1 MKKTLFLILLS
12 IISFSSSAA
21 TAIMGT
27 MQADV
32 DRMYYF
38 VKSVN
43 SSFPREI
50 AENFYNVAKKYG
62 MRGDIALCQS
72 CVETGWFK
80 YTGGTAVRPE
90 HHNYC
95 GLGVT
100 DFGKPGCIFST
111 VKEGVTAQ
119 IQHLYAYATTKALP
133 AGEVLVDPRFNYVTR
148 GCAPTWESLG
158 GKWAVATDYGT
169 KILSIYNDMMN
180 YTLPVS
186 LKADKT
192 SASLTGTQGWSKP
205 SVNVQIT
212 ATGLSSDINVNS
224 STSTFEVTKV
234 NWNNRTGG
242 TLKISLNTSKSPG
255 NYSGYVKVQSGS
267 YSATIN
273 LTGTIKVP
281 PLSLSEGWEASQA
294 KGNQNRFGWDATKV
308 RNFSYMNGK
317 LYCVYNHSDIKVINA
332 QTGEDLGNLDKA
344 GVGGGTLT
352 FCDVKAIDGHVVA
365 CNLAT
370 AANGHKLTLYAWDKD
385 NGSPYVLFQT
395 SDYQGATR
403 LGDCMELSGT
413 WSNLCVTFANDNGSQ
428 TKIVEYRRNSSGTW
442 STKSYNVTTDGYTRL
457 STSST
462 TRAYSQANGW
472 WIDGKDCHPTWLT
485 NSNGVAKKSHS
496 LNTGETWGASHHEFY
511 WKGIKYA
518 LNLVFSDRIAGDAS
532 STYKNGRMRLTIDN
546 SSNYSDITNA
556 GEYPKSG
563 LGSTRNTNCTG
574 DCMVN
579 TDGSS
584 YVEAWVCSTTQGM
597 AYYKFGSVP
606 SHNPQPIQPAGPEI
620 KASTSSISLSSE
632 IWSSATSN
640 VTISGANLTGDI
652 KLELSGSDADNFE
665 LSTNAISK
673 NSSASVTIKY
683 YPKQVGTHYATLTA
697 TSAGAEPV
705 SVSITGNATP
715 KMELDDNVTKM
726 TEVWNYSG
734 NTSVPS
740 WMNLTDPPVRS
751 IAFQNGKLYVLHG
764 KPWGEPV
771 VKIIDAYTGA
781 YKGDLNMDGLA
792 SSLLKISSIISF
804 DGKLFASSLSATNHA
819 LTVYRWDSD
828 TSKPIAVVS
837 DATHGGV
844 ECGATLSASGNLQ
857 NGRFWINN
865 QNTDRVMYYT
875 ISNGSVSSTPQTIML
890 KNANGTTFA
899 GGDGRGS
906 AEVVANSDGS
916 FWLAAKDVVP
926 TLFNSSGVAQKT
938 MNISALNGNYYGTAM
953 KIFNF
958 GKRKY
963 VAATTYKSVNT
974 NGGFV
979 LVDVTNGIES
989 AEKSNF
995 FYPEK
1000 GLGSAGNDQRVTS
1013 ICQST
1018 RNSGGILDI
1027 WVCVKGQGVAY
1038 YTYEG
1043 GKPSGVEG
1051 IVEQSEAKLVYNGS
1065 TVSVVGAD
1073 AKQIAIF
1080 STSGSLV
1087 ANVIEVNEVCI
1098 CNLSKGIYI
1107 VRAVAGNGSV
1117 LTRKII
1123 KR

>member
-1 MKKTLFLILLS
+1 
-12 IISFSSSAA
+12 
-21 TAIMGT
+21 

-43 SSFPREI
+43 GSFPREI

-100 DFGKPGCIFST
+100 EFGKPGCIFST

-119 IQHLYAYATTKALP
+119 IQHLYAYATMKALP
-133 AGEVLVDPRFNYVTR
+133 AGEVLVDPRFKNVTR

-158 GKWAVATDYGT
+158 GKWAVAKDYGT
-169 KILSIYNDMMN
+169 KILAIYRDMMN

-186 LKADKT
+186 LKADRT
-192 SASLTGTQGWSKP
+192 SATITGTQGWSKP

-224 STSTFEVTKV
+224 NTSAFEVTKI

-242 TLKISLNTSKSPG
+242 TLKISLNTSREPG
-255 NYSGYVKVQSGS
+255 SYSGYVKVQSGT
-267 YSATIN
+267 YSVTIN
-273 LTGTIKVP
+273 LTGIVNVP

-294 KGNQNRFGWDATKV
+294 RGNQVSFGWDASKV
-308 RNFSYMNGK
+308 RNFAYMNGK
-317 LYCVYNHSDIKVINA
+317 LYCVYNHTDIKVINA
-332 QTGEDLGNLDKA
+332 QTGEDLGNLDKT
-344 GVGGGTLT
+344 GVGGGTLA

-370 AANGHKLTLYAWDKD
+370 SGKGESLTLYAWDSD
-385 NGSPYVLFQT
+385 NAVPYVLYKT
-395 SDYQGATR
+395 SDLRGATR
-403 LGDCMELSGT
+403 VGDCMELSGS
-413 WSNLCVTFANDNGSQ
+413 WKNLCVTFANDDGS
-428 TKIVEYRRNSSGTW
+428 TTRIIEYHKSRDSW
-442 STKSYNVTTDGYTRL
+442 SAKTINATTDGSTQL
-457 STSST
+457 KTSST
-462 TRAYSQANGW
+462 TRAYTKSGGW
-472 WIDGKDCHPTWLT
+472 WIDGKDCHPTWMT
-485 NSNGVAKKSHS
+485 NNNGVAVKKCSV
-496 LNTGETWGASHHEFY
+496 NTGETWGASHHEFN
-511 WKGIKYA
+511 WKGNKYA
-518 LNLVFSDRIAGDAS
+518 ANLVFNNRVAGDAT
-532 STYKNGRMRLTIDN
+532 STYKAGRMRFTIDEAGD
-546 SSNYSDITNA
+546 YSKTVTVGD
-556 GEYPKSG
+556 YPSAG
-563 LGSTRNTNCTG
+563 LGSTSRNTGCTG
-574 DCMVN
+574 DCYVN
-579 TDGSS
+579 TDGNT

-606 SHNPQPIQPAGPEI
+606 SYNPQPIQPAGPEL
-620 KASTSSISLSSE
+620 KTSTSSVSISGETWTESTAS
-632 IWSSATSN
+632 
-640 VTISGANLTGDI
+640 VTISGTNLTGDI
-652 KLELSGSDADNFE
+652 KLALSGADAEYFR
-665 LSTNAISK
+665 LSTETIAK
-673 NSSASVTIKY
+673 NTSSSVTIKY
-683 YPKQVGTHYATLTA
+683 YPKQAGTHSATLTA
-697 TSAGAEPV
+697 TSTGAEPV

-715 KMELDDNVTKM
+715 KMEFDDNVTKM

-781 YKGDLNMDGLA
+781 YKGDLNLDGLA

-804 DGKLFASSLSATNHA
+804 DGKLFASSLSAANHA
-819 LTVYRWDSD
+819 LTIYRWDSD
-828 TSKPIAVVS
+828 TSKPVAVVS
-837 DATHGGV
+837 DSTHGGV

-890 KNANGTTFA
+890 KNANGTAFA

-979 LVDVTNGIES
+979 LVDVTNGIET

-1051 IVEQSEAKLVYNGS
+1051 IVEQSEAKLVYNGR

-1073 AKQIAIF
+1073 AKHIAIF

-1087 ANVIEVNEVCI
+1087 ANVIEVNEVSI

-1107 VRAVAGNGSV
+1107 VRAFAGNGSV